1 MGNHRHRH
9 AEREISRRSF
19 LAGSASIVALGA
31 SAGILRPQSAFAAT
45 PTAGLGSP
53 LSTVSMAMHLHA
65 SFSEGVGSMGGHLS
79 QAVATGVD
87 VVWWTEHDWRMQSR
101 GYVSS
106 IGFDGM
112 TETRSGQP
120 KVTLK
125 TESAGSLSAF
135 SGSFVTSPLSGN
147 DPGKASAL
155 RISATSSGSARASRR
170 YTVSANNK
178 RLVGNL
184 DGTTLQL
191 DVLCA
196 RTGADAWAEL
206 RIRTSYLPATNG
218 RSAGQYEIVYLI
230 GGNEPDGTLT
240 ASGRNATL
248 YRSAPV
254 GQWATLDFDPVADLG
269 RAFGGID
276 FRDSAGVVLQVGA
289 ASSNRVPAEAV
300 FDYLRINRVRKTG
313 DQSLAVQRS
322 LMDGYAV
329 RYPGVLQ
336 MPGLEI
342 SSKSPHVNGF
352 GSGLSIPAEGT
363 PAAINPTAM
372 VAAVH
377 SVDGVASYNHPFGTS
392 GPSRTAA
399 QQDSQRRAVA
409 TAMLNQDFYGA
420 DVLEVGF
427 PGGKAGMAASQYYG
441 LWDTLSRNLLFAT
454 GVGTSDNH
462 TGKSWATQQWNHV
475 TRVWADLDE
484 ASMLD
489 GLRAGRAWFGP
500 PSGYPGDLDLEAD
513 DGTPMGSVSV
523 SSANQ
528 RTVRVRADG
537 VPNGGSVTVV
547 RGDVDSAGTA
557 DPNPSVTRQ
566 QYSASAVQNGELT
579 VPVDT
584 SSPAFVRVEV
594 ANSSGTQVAC
604 SNPVWLL
611 RDLPS
616 GLPAIRTP
624 N

>member
-1 MGNHRHRH
+1 MGNHVHQD
-9 AEREISRRSF
+9 AAREISRRSF

-31 SAGILRPQSAFAAT
+31 SAGVLRPQTAFAAT
-45 PTAGLGSP
+45 SALASP

-65 SFSEGVGSMGGHLS
+65 SFSEGIGSMGGHLS

-101 GYVSS
+101 GFVTS
-106 IGFDGM
+106 IGFDGLS
-112 TETRSGQP
+112 ETRAGQP

-125 TESAGSLSAF
+125 TENSGSLSAF
-135 SGSFVTSPLSGN
+135 SGSFVSSPVSGN
-147 DPGKASAL
+147 DPGRASAL
-155 RISATSSGSARASRR
+155 RITATSSGTARASRR
-170 YTVSANNK
+170 YTFAANNK

-191 DVLCA
+191 DVLCLK
-196 RTGADAWAEL
+196 TGANAWAEL

-218 RSAGQYEIVYLI
+218 RSEGQYEIVYLI
-230 GGNEPDGTLT
+230 GGNEPDGTIT
-240 ASGRNATL
+240 TSGRNATMF
-248 YRSAPV
+248 RSAPA
-254 GQWATLDFDPVADLG
+254 GQWATLTFDPVADLN
-269 RAFGGID
+269 RAFSGID

-289 ASSNRVPAEAV
+289 ASSNRVQAEAV
-300 FDYLRINRVRKTG
+300 FDYLRINRVRKSG
-313 DQSLAVQRS
+313 NQPLAVQRE
-322 LMDGYAV
+322 LMDSYAV

-352 GSGLSIPAEGT
+352 GSNLNIPAEGT
-363 PAAINPTAM
+363 AAATDPAAM

-392 GPSRTAA
+392 GPNRSTTE
-399 QQDSQRRAVA
+399 QDAQRRKVA
-409 TAMLNQDFYGA
+409 TAMLNQDFYAA

-427 PGGKAGMAASQYYG
+427 PGGKAGMSAAQYYA

-462 TGKSWATQQWNHV
+462 TGRSWATQQWNHV
-475 TRVWADLDE
+475 TRVWADLNE

-489 GLRAGRAWFGP
+489 GLRGGRAWFGP
-500 PSGYPGDLDLEAD
+500 PTGYPGDLDLEAD
-513 DGTPMGSVSV
+513 DGAPMGSVSV
-523 SSANQ
+523 STANQ
-528 RTVRVRADG
+528 RTVRVLADA

-547 RGDVDSAGTA
+547 RGAVDSAGTS

-566 QYSASAVQNGELT
+566 QYSASAVQNGELAIQ
-579 VPVDT
+579 VDT

-604 SNPVWLL
+604 SNPIWLL
-611 RDLPS
+611 RDLPN
-616 GLPAIRTP
+616 GVPAPRSP
-624 N
+624 A